1 MQNAR
6 LLSVVVAAAFVSGT
20 AIAAPATIDDCRK
33 LTNAEQRLACF
44 DALPS
49 PSPAPSVP
57 APSAGPAVV
66 KGDDD
71 IKAREAAIKAREAEL
86 AEREAVLARERANQD
101 QATLTKFGKD
111 SVIGLLD
118 GVPAAEVTER
128 DSDGQATAFK
138 SKITAF
144 SYDAEGFVTV
154 TLANGQVWRQYS
166 DRVLDVTESSVAYI
180 ESAMMGSFKMTVD
193 GRNRTARV
201 ERIDGRRKFR

>member
-1 MQNAR
+1 MDNAK
-6 LLSVVVAAAFVSGT
+6 LLSVVVAVAFVSVT
-20 AIAAPATIDDCRK
+20 AVAAPATFDECRK
-33 LTNAEQRLACF
+33 LTDAEERLACF

-49 PSPAPSVP
+49 SSPAPSVP
-57 APSAGPAVV
+57 APSGEPTVV

-71 IKAREAAIKAREAEL
+71 MKAREAAIRAREAEL
-86 AEREAVLARERANQD
+86 AEREAMLARERANQD

-111 SVIGLLD
+111 TVAGPLD

-144 SYDAEGFVTV
+144 TYNAEGFVTV
-154 TLANGQVWRQYS
+154 TLANGQVWRQFA
-166 DRVLDVTESSVAYI
+166 DRVLDVNESSVAYI